1 MSDDVLAGVD
11 KLPAIAQ
18 HIIGSYYSKN
28 AGPLLDV
35 LSDDCVFI
43 AETGAIFFSPAE
55 LRAAVEAKT
64 NSPAM
69 MVRETDFHLM
79 GSEIGT
85 STIKGAVV
93 VGSYKLYS
101 SPREQMLFASSQVIT
116 VCFRRIETEW
126 KAFHIHVSNKYS
138 EPVSE
143 EVFPVK
149 TSRETYEYVREILRT
164 GTRTGILP
172 SRIMLDSIDNSR
184 YVNPD
189 DILYIEAEGKRSI
202 VHCLE
207 SQFPISS
214 LISEVAKQMPGTFLR
229 VHRSYLVNT
238 AHISGMRKFTLE
250 LSDGTEIPIPERRYG
265 EVRREIALRATGGL
279 NA

>member
-28 AGPLLDV
+28 VGPLLDV

-85 STIKGAVV
+85 SAIKGAVV

-126 KAFHIHVSNKYS
+126 KAFHIHVSNKHS

-164 GTRTGILP
+164 GTR
-172 SRIMLDSIDNSR
+172 
-184 YVNPD
+184 
-189 DILYIEAEGKRSI
+189 A
-202 VHCLE
+202 
-207 SQFPISS
+207 SS
-214 LISEVAKQMPGTFLR
+214 P
-229 VHRSYLVNT
+229 
-238 AHISGMRKFTLE
+238 
-250 LSDGTEIPIPERRYG
+250 
-265 EVRREIALRATGGL
+265 RASCSTTSTTP
-279 NA
+279 AT

>member
-85 STIKGAVV
+85 SAIKGAVV

-207 SQFPISS
+207 SQSRS
-214 LISEVAKQMPGTFLR
+214 
-229 VHRSYLVNT
+229 HR
-238 AHISGMRKFTLE
+238 
-250 LSDGTEIPIPERRYG
+250 
-265 EVRREIALRATGGL
+265 
-279 NA
+279 